1 MFDPATQLLSTLLEP
16 LADGSSDDWGA
27 ARAAMQSI
35 EDVEGG
41 LLEVEE
47 DLVLIVEAEDR
58 EELTKLLAA
67 WASGETLRPVHDRG
81 VLKRA
86 VKGFRKRL
94 KLQRLDQ
101 ESRLGGPFSKGER
114 SGITGVE
121 PPDNYGPEIWAE
133 LVRTGRLIDAGHRI
147 LELPPE

>member
-1 MFDPATQLLSTLLEP
+1 MFDSATQLLFPLLEP
-16 LADGSSDDWGA
+16 LAAGASDDWEPV
-27 ARAAMQSI
+27 REAMRVV
-35 EDVEGG
+35 EEVEGD
-41 LLEVEE
+41 LMEVEE
-47 DLVLIVEAEDR
+47 DLVLIVETEAR
-58 EELTKLLAA
+58 EELGELLAA
-67 WASGETLRPVHDRG
+67 WASGERLRPTHDRG

-86 VKGFRKRL
+86 VKAFRKRL

-121 PPDNYGPEIWAE
+121 PPDTYGPEVWAE